1 MAGIMNLTQHAA
13 SPEQQAAGVIDLPD
27 AARDLLV
34 RLLTFEDLPK
44 AADIEVR
51 AAAIARLATDLWRE
65 WEAGR
70 APAQTHLSRCVM
82 IGGAPYLMS
91 ALERALALQGFKA
104 IYAFSGGR
112 AQMRCSRTGRCGRS
126 ACSGT
131 RGLWRWPEC
140 PGPLPEQ
147 LP

>member
-51 AAAIARLATDLWRE
+51 AEAIARLATDLWRE

-104 IYAFSGGR
+104 IYAFSR
-112 AQMRCSRTGRCGRS
+112 RES
-126 ACSGT
+126 AD
-131 RGLWRWPEC
+131 EV
-140 PGPLPEQ
+140 LPDGSVRKISVFRHAGFVEVA
-147 LP
+147 

>member
-51 AAAIARLATDLWRE
+51 AEAIARLATDLWRE

-104 IYAFSGGR
+104 IYAFSR
-112 AQMRCSRTGRCGRS
+112 RES
-126 ACSGT
+126 AD
-131 RGLWRWPEC
+131 EV
-140 PGPLPEQ
+140 LPAGSVRKISVFRHAGFVEVA
-147 LP
+147 